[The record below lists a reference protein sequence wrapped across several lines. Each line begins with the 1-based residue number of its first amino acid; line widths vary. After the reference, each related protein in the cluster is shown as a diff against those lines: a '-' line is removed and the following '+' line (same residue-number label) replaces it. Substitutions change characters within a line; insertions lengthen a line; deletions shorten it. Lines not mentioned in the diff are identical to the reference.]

1 MLKKNK
7 LITLLVFY
15 ACFLASA
22 FWLIKPI
29 EIKMQDRDHL
39 LMSDIAFRTYS
50 IELSAQN
57 FCQIIRDNNDQIPCN
72 SIRSN
77 LEKKITEDL
86 RKQIINEL
94 SSAII
99 SHDSLK
105 KSLIENTS
113 NNQYKLQLIEII
125 EKRKADIELSQ
136 HQGQKLI
143 NKDGESKAWLRA
155 LLLAQGY
162 SYNEYS
168 DRFKIINYDITR
180 YVTNPEDVKHQLN
193 HLKVISTYMPLIILL
208 WILIYFFLIQNR
220 LNLIGQILYGIFALA
235 ITLGLVVVRD
245 ASLNFGTESNL
256 YHLNPFRSIL
266 ERQIQIALISSV
278 LFSFLIFFGSSHF
291 RILANNLKKISIT
304 TFSGISLLICLTIY
318 LILGQALG
326 AESIKICTC
335 LICALLIAKNGRIIE
350 LAQEYFGFKLLFK
363 NFLYVK
369 NWFRSINKFNTSL
382 ASTTDYFRIFLSHQV
397 FFPLAI
403 LTASISFASLIF
415 NDLGGSFIAATIT
428 VFTLFTLLGKKFA
441 TTILLF
447 VLVVVIS
454 LIKLSDKVR
463 SRFQL
468 MLEPMYAN
476 ISDFARLIEFE
487 RSGQPWGYGP
497 FHIQWCSEDGV
508 CLPLQSLSDY
518 MPTLI
523 SGMFGSYLTIVFF
536 CVMALSLI
544 FLTYRLFKPAWYFEN
559 NERFAYMF
567 ACLLCLATLTQLILT
582 FFGNWRLMPLT
593 GLGIP
598 LVSIGL
604 SSFLASTV
612 GIALALRLVLHKND

>member
-15 ACFLASA
+15 ACFLASS

-39 LMSDIAFRTYS
+39 LMSDIAFTIYS
-50 IELSAQN
+50 IGISAQN
-57 FCQIIRDNNDQIPCN
+57 FCQIIRDNNDEIPCN

-86 RKQIINEL
+86 RDQIINEL

-99 SHDSLK
+99 SYDSLK
-105 KSLIENTS
+105 KTLIENTS

-125 EKRKADIELSQ
+125 EKRKNDIELSQ
-136 HQGQKLI
+136 HQGQELI
-143 NKDGESKAWLRA
+143 NKVGESKAWLRA

-180 YVTNPEDVKHQLN
+180 YVTNPDDVKHQLHN
-193 HLKVISTYMPLIILL
+193 LKIISTYMPLVIFL
-208 WILIYFFLIQNR
+208 WIFIYFFIQNR
-220 LNLIGQILYGIFALA
+220 LNLIGRILYGVFALA

-256 YHLNPFRSIL
+256 YHLNPFRSLL

-278 LFSFLIFFGSSHF
+278 VFSFLIFFGSSLF
-291 RILANNLKKISIT
+291 RILSKNINKISIT
-304 TFSGISLLICLTIY
+304 TFSGISLLTCLTIY

-335 LICALLIAKNGRIIE
+335 LICAFLIAKNGRVIE
-350 LAQEYFGFKLLFK
+350 LAQEYFGFKLLVK
-363 NFLYVK
+363 NFLYGR
-369 NWFRSINKFNTSL
+369 NWFWNINKFNTTPV
-382 ASTTDYFRIFLSHQV
+382 STTDYFRIFLSNQV
-397 FFPLAI
+397 FYPLVI
-403 LTASISFASLIF
+403 LTTSIGLASLIF

-441 TTILLF
+441 STILLF
-447 VLVVVIS
+447 ALVIVIL
-454 LIKLSDKVR
+454 LIKLSDKVH

-476 ISDFARLIEFE
+476 ISDFARLIEFD

-523 SGMFGSYLTIVFF
+523 SGMLGSYLAIGFF
-536 CVMALSLI
+536 CLMALSLI
-544 FLTYRLFKPAWYFEN
+544 FLTYRLFKPAWYFDN

-582 FFGNWRLMPLT
+582 FLGNWRLMPLT

-604 SSFLASTV
+604 SSFFASIV
-612 GIALALRLVLHKND
+612 GIALALTLVLHKDD